1 MADLLSIG
9 LSGLRST
16 QNALTTTGHNI
27 ANVNTPG
34 YSRQEAIQQTN
45 IAQFN
50 GAGYVGSGSQTVD
63 VRRLASDFLTSQVR
77 TANSQNSELQAFK
90 SQISQLD
97 GLLSDNTTGITPAM
111 QKFFA
116 TLQTASQDPSSVPAR
131 EAVLAQA
138 QGLSKSFNTLYD
150 QIDKQNSQIN
160 DQLSALT
167 GQINSLAKSVGSLND
182 AIARSKAAGAAPN
195 DLIDSRDQA
204 IKQLSGM
211 VGLQVVSQDDGSLNL
226 FVGTGQPL
234 VVGSNVSTLAAQ
246 PGNDDPS
253 RYQVTLTAGSTSQI
267 ITSQVRGGEMGG
279 LLSYRDTA
287 LDHAFNSL
295 GQLALTLTDTL
306 NKQLG
311 QGLDLAGNAGS
322 ALFSDVNGGQSTG
335 LRVMGRSTNFGSAT
349 ATLNITDTA
358 KLNPSDYRLDFDG
371 TNFKALRISDSTSI
385 SVTRSGTDPVTLTF
399 ADAKGTDQ
407 GFKVQFTASELNKAQ
422 AGDVFSLQ
430 PTRRG
435 AAQMSVDLSQ
445 SSQLGFA
452 GTAKAASTTNNRGT
466 GAITQ
471 PDLKNAPSPVS
482 TADLGR
488 LFGNGGI
495 KLNFSAAAGNLTGTL
510 PTGASLS
517 YVSPS
522 TTGLTSGQTN
532 TLRLQY
538 TDPNTNNSYSY
549 DFSVSGVPQDGD
561 SFTLGANSGAVSDNR
576 NALNLVAL
584 QTKTTMGG
592 YGTTGTTYN
601 NAYGGLVERVGTL
614 TAQVRVDSAA
624 SETVLKQSEDN
635 RDSLSAVNLDE
646 EAAKLVQ
653 FQQYYGASAQV
664 IKIAQSLFDTLIG
677 AFR

>member
-34 YSRQEAIQQTN
+34 YSRQETIQQTN
-45 IAQFN
+45 IAQYN
-50 GAGYVGSGSQTVD
+50 GSGYVGSGSQTVD

-77 TANSQNSELQAFK
+77 SANSQNSELQTFK

-97 GLLSDNTTGITPAM
+97 GLLSDSTTGITPAM

-116 TLQTASQDPSSVPAR
+116 TLQTAAQDPSSIPAR

-138 QGLSKSFNTLYD
+138 QGMAKSFNTLYD
-150 QIDKQNSQIN
+150 QVDKQNGQIN

-167 GQINSLAKSVGSLND
+167 NQVNALAKSVGSLND
-182 AIARSKAAGAAPN
+182 AIARSKAAGGAPN
-195 DLIDSRDQA
+195 DLIDSREQA

-211 VGLQVVSQDDGSLNL
+211 VGLQVVEQDDGALNL

-234 VVGSNVSTLAAQ
+234 VVGNTVSSMTAK
-246 PGNDDPS
+246 PGTDDPS
-253 RYQVTLTAGSTSQI
+253 RFQIVLTSGSTEQNV
-267 ITSQVRGGEMGG
+267 TSQLSGGEMGG

-287 LDHAFNSL
+287 LDHAYNSL
-295 GQLALTLTDTL
+295 GQLSLTLADTV
-306 NKQLG
+306 NRQLG
-311 QGLDLAGNAGS
+311 QGLDLSGNAGS
-322 ALFSDVNGGQSTG
+322 ALFGDINDTQSIG
-335 LRVMGRSTNFGSAT
+335 LRVMGRATNTGSAN
-349 ATLNITDTA
+349 ATLSITDTS
-358 KLNPSDYRLDFDG
+358 KLSPSDYRLDYNG
-371 TNFKALRISDSTSI
+371 TGFTARRASDNATLT
-385 SVTRSGTDPVTLTF
+385 VNKSGTDPVTLTLT
-399 ADAKGTDQ
+399 DAGGNDQ
-407 GFKVQFTASELNKAQ
+407 GFKVQFSAAELAKAQ

-435 AAQMSVDLSQ
+435 ASQLKVDLAQ
-445 SSQLGFA
+445 ADQLGFA
-452 GTAKAASTTNNRGT
+452 GTAKAGATTNNRGT

-471 PDLKNAPSPVS
+471 PALTTSVSPVN
-482 TADLGR
+482 TADFER
-488 LFGNGGI
+488 LFGADGL
-495 KLNFSAAAGNLTGTL
+495 KLSFNSATNQLDGTL
-510 PTGASLS
+510 PNGATLNYLS
-517 YVSPS
+517 PTAGV
-522 TTGLTSGQTN
+522 LTSGQTN
-532 TLRLQY
+532 AVRLTY
-538 TDPNTNNSYSY
+538 TDPNTNNSYTY
-549 DFSVSGVPQDGD
+549 DFNISGVPQSGD
-561 SFTLGANSGAVSDNR
+561 SFTLGTNKSAVSDNR
-576 NALNLVAL
+576 NALSLVAL
-584 QTKTTMGG
+584 QTKPTMGG
-592 YGTTGTTYN
+592 YGNTGTTYN

-624 SETVLKQSEDN
+624 SETVLKQSQDN

-664 IKIAQSLFDTLIG
+664 IKIAQSLFDTLLG

>member
-9 LSGLRST
+9 LSGLRTT

-27 ANVNTPG
+27 ANVNTAG

-50 GAGYVGSGSQTVD
+50 GSGYIGSGSQTVD
-63 VRRLASDFLTSQVR
+63 VRRLASDFLTSQER
-77 TANSQNSELQAFK
+77 TANSQNSELQSFK
-90 SQISQLD
+90 AQISQLD
-97 GLLSDNTTGITPAM
+97 GLLSNSTTGITPAM

-116 TLQTASQDPSSVPAR
+116 TLQTASQDPSSIPAR

-138 QGLSKSFNTLYD
+138 QGLAKSFNTLYD
-150 QIDKQNSQIN
+150 QIDKQNGQIN

-167 GQINSLAKSVGSLND
+167 GQINALAKTVGSLND

-195 DLIDSRDQA
+195 DLIDAREQA

-211 VGLQVVSQDDGSLNL
+211 VGLQVVSQDDGALNL

-234 VVGSNVSTLAAQ
+234 VVGNSVSTMTAK
-246 PGNDDPS
+246 PGADDPS
-253 RYQVTLTAGSTSQI
+253 RFQVVLTSGATEQNISNQI
-267 ITSQVRGGEMGG
+267 KGGEMGG

-287 LDHAFNSL
+287 LDRAYNSL
-295 GQLALTLTDTL
+295 GQLSLTLADTV

-311 QGLDLAGNAGS
+311 QGLDLSGNAGS
-322 ALFSDVNGGQSTG
+322 ALFGNINDTLSIG
-335 LRVMGRSTNFGSAT
+335 LRVMGRSTNTGSAN
-349 ATLNITDTA
+349 ATLSITDTS
-358 KLNPSDYRLDFDG
+358 KLNPSDYRLDFNG
-371 TNFKALRISDSTSI
+371 TGFTARRVSDNAALT
-385 SVTRSGTDPVTLTF
+385 VNQSGTDPVTLTLT
-399 ADAKGTDQ
+399 DANGNDQ
-407 GFKVQFTASELNKAQ
+407 GFKVQFTAAELAKAK

-435 AAQMSVDLSQ
+435 ASQLKVDLAQ
-445 SSQLGFA
+445 ASQLGFA
-452 GTAKAASTTNNRGT
+452 GTAKASTTTNNRGT

-471 PDLKNAPSPVS
+471 PSLTTTVSPVN
-482 TADLGR
+482 TADFGR
-488 LFGNGGI
+488 LFGTNGL
-495 KLNFSAAAGNLTGTL
+495 KLSYDATSKTLTGTL
-510 PTGASLS
+510 PTGATLS
-517 YVSPS
+517 YVSP
-522 TTGLTSGQTN
+522 TTGSLTSGQTN
-532 TLRLQY
+532 TVRLQY
-538 TDPNTNNSYSY
+538 TDPTTNNSYSY
-549 DFSVSGVPQDGD
+549 EFNISGVPQSGD
-561 SFTLGANSGAVSDNR
+561 SFTLSTNSGAVSDNR
-576 NALNLVAL
+576 NALSLVAL
-584 QTKTTMGG
+584 QTKNTMGG
-592 YGTTGTTYN
+592 YGTTGTTYS

-624 SETVLKQSEDN
+624 SETVLKQSQDN

>member
-1 MADLLSIG
+1 
-9 LSGLRST
+9 
-16 QNALTTTGHNI
+16 
-27 ANVNTPG
+27 
-34 YSRQEAIQQTN
+34 
-45 IAQFN
+45 
-50 GAGYVGSGSQTVD
+50 
-63 VRRLASDFLTSQVR
+63 
-77 TANSQNSELQAFK
+77 
-90 SQISQLD
+90 
-97 GLLSDNTTGITPAM
+97 
-111 QKFFA
+111 
-116 TLQTASQDPSSVPAR
+116 
-131 EAVLAQA
+131 
-138 QGLSKSFNTLYD
+138 
-150 QIDKQNSQIN
+150 
-160 DQLSALT
+160 
-167 GQINSLAKSVGSLND
+167 
-182 AIARSKAAGAAPN
+182 
-195 DLIDSRDQA
+195 
-204 IKQLSGM
+204 
-211 VGLQVVSQDDGSLNL
+211 
-226 FVGTGQPL
+226 
-234 VVGSNVSTLAAQ
+234 
-246 PGNDDPS
+246 
-253 RYQVTLTAGSTSQI
+253 
-267 ITSQVRGGEMGG
+267 
-279 LLSYRDTA
+279 
-287 LDHAFNSL
+287 
-295 GQLALTLTDTL
+295 
-306 NKQLG
+306 
-311 QGLDLAGNAGS
+311 
-322 ALFSDVNGGQSTG
+322 
-335 LRVMGRSTNFGSAT
+335 MGRSTNFGSAS

-371 TNFKALRISDSTSI
+371 TNFKALRVSDSTSI
-385 SVTRSGTDPVTLTF
+385 TVTRSGTDPVTLTF
-399 ADAKGTDQ
+399 ADAQGADQ
-407 GFKVQFTASELNKAQ
+407 GFKVQFTAAELNKAQ

-435 AAQMSVDLSQ
+435 AAQMSVELNQ

-471 PDLKNAPSPVS
+471 PDLKSAPSPVS

-488 LFGNGGI
+488 LFGGGGI
-495 KLNFSAAAGNLTGTL
+495 KLSFNAAAGNLTGTL
-510 PTGASLS
+510 PTGATLS

-549 DFSVSGVPQDGD
+549 DFNVSGVPQDGD

>member
-34 YSRQEAIQQTN
+34 YSRQETIQQTN

-50 GAGYVGSGSQTVD
+50 GSGYVGSGSQTVD

-77 TANSQNSELQAFK
+77 SANSQNSELQAFK

-116 TLQTASQDPSSVPAR
+116 TLQTAAQDPSSIPAR

-138 QGLSKSFNTLYD
+138 QGMAKSFNTLYD
-150 QIDKQNSQIN
+150 QIDKQNGQIN

-167 GQINSLAKSVGSLND
+167 NQINALAKSVGSLND
-182 AIARSKAAGAAPN
+182 AIARSKAAGGAPN
-195 DLIDSRDQA
+195 DLIDSREQA

-211 VGLQVVSQDDGSLNL
+211 VGLQVVEQDDGALNL

-234 VVGSNVSTLAAQ
+234 VVGNTVSSMTAK
-246 PGNDDPS
+246 PGTDDPS
-253 RYQVTLTAGSTSQI
+253 RFQIVLTSGSTEQNV
-267 ITSQVRGGEMGG
+267 TSQLSGGEMGG

-287 LDHAFNSL
+287 LDHAYNSL
-295 GQLALTLTDTL
+295 GQLSLTLADTV

-311 QGLDLAGNAGS
+311 QGLDLSGNAGS
-322 ALFSDVNGGQSTG
+322 ALFGDINDTQSIG
-335 LRVMGRSTNFGSAT
+335 LRVMGRATNTGSAN
-349 ATLNITDTA
+349 ATLSITDTS
-358 KLNPSDYRLDFDG
+358 KLSPSDYRLDYNG
-371 TNFKALRISDSTSI
+371 TGFTARRASDNAVLTVNQSA
-385 SVTRSGTDPVTLTF
+385 GDPVTLTLT
-399 ADAKGTDQ
+399 DANGNDQ
-407 GFKVQFTASELNKAQ
+407 GFKVQFSAAELAKAQ

-435 AAQMSVDLSQ
+435 ASQIKVDLAQ
-445 SSQLGFA
+445 ADQLGFA
-452 GTAKAASTTNNRGT
+452 GTAKAGATTNNRGT

-471 PDLKNAPSPVS
+471 PALTSTVSPVN
-482 TADLGR
+482 TADLTR
-488 LFGNGGI
+488 LFGADGL
-495 KLNFSAAAGNLTGTL
+495 KLSFNSTTNQLAGTL
-510 PTGASLS
+510 PTGATLS
-517 YVSPS
+517 YVSPA
-522 TTGLTSGQTN
+522 TIGLTSGQTN
-532 TLRLQY
+532 TVRLQY
-538 TDPNTNNSYSY
+538 TDPTTNSSYTY
-549 DFSVSGVPQDGD
+549 DFNISGVPQSGD
-561 SFTLGANSGAVSDNR
+561 SFTLGTNKGAVSDNR
-576 NALNLVAL
+576 NALSLVAL
-584 QTKTTMGG
+584 QTKPTMGG
-592 YGTTGTTYN
+592 YGNTGTTYN

-624 SETVLKQSEDN
+624 SETVLKQSQDN

-664 IKIAQSLFDTLIG
+664 IKIAQSLFDTLLG